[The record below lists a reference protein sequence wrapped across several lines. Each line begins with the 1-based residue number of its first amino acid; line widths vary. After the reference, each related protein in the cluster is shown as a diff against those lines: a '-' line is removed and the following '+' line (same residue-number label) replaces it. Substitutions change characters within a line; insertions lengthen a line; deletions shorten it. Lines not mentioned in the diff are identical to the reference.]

1 MKLQDLTLEIQ
12 WIVFSN
18 SKKRRNSHTMSEKV
32 IRIRFNNYRQAK
44 TLTKMSQ
51 YEVEH
56 TVLMDIAM
64 GKVFEVVAK
73 Q

>member
-1 MKLQDLTLEIQ
+1 
-12 WIVFSN
+12 
-18 SKKRRNSHTMSEKV
+18 MSEKV